1 MKQLRIKSLI
11 ANDLYSF
18 GPGVPCPFN
27 YAGDPKILI
36 LGVNNDEEGAD
47 SNGSGKSSIP
57 NIIYWIIFGE
67 IFQAKENTD
76 DIIRR
81 GKKNGSGTL
90 TLIDEQ
96 NKELVIERGRG
107 KGKHK
112 FLKVAYDSDTKY
124 TCNTDTETQKEL
136 FKLLNISLFLKP
148 AEYTNDFINTCYFS
162 SDIIKGFMAKETND
176 QEFLEYIIKAL
187 VDQPE
192 DVKVERRVDEM
203 GVLLSLKVNPE
214 DMGQI
219 IGRSGATARA
229 IRSLVR
235 IVGLKNHARVNLK
248 IEEPVGGK
256 TTQDK
261 KASSEVLEDLKL

>member
-1 MKQLRIKSLI
+1 
-11 ANDLYSF
+11 
-18 GPGVPCPFN
+18 
-27 YAGDPKILI
+27 
-36 LGVNNDEEGAD
+36 
-47 SNGSGKSSIP
+47 
-57 NIIYWIIFGE
+57 
-67 IFQAKENTD
+67 
-76 DIIRR
+76 
-81 GKKNGSGTL
+81 
-90 TLIDEQ
+90 
-96 NKELVIERGRG
+96 
-107 KGKHK
+107 
-112 FLKVAYDSDTKY
+112 
-124 TCNTDTETQKEL
+124 
-136 FKLLNISLFLKP
+136 
-148 AEYTNDFINTCYFS
+148 
-162 SDIIKGFMAKETND
+162 MAKETND